1 MSFQVSYALI
11 DVVLCM
17 SLGDTNSG
25 SALPDC
31 MDALEAVRPSMFADI
46 TVSAV
51 ERLWLFAVDIVWFEV
66 V

>member
-1 MSFQVSYALI
+1 M
-11 DVVLCM
+11 D
-17 SLGDTNSG
+17 
-25 SALPDC
+25 SALSSTSSDS
-31 MDALEAVRPSMFADI
+31 MDALEAVRPSMFTAI